1 MVNYSYYFTDA
12 RIKGYVNYLGQLGHT
27 VDVLTLK
34 EPHNLEMYKPVSD
47 FISIYY
53 LTKKYIGRGYVP
65 YIFSYFKF
73 FITAT
78 WTLTRLW
85 IKKGFHVIHV
95 NNIPNFIVFTTVLP
109 RIFGVKVILDM
120 HDIMSQLYVEKFG
133 NNKIVARLLALEE
146 IMSAKY
152 ANYILCADDFQKDFL
167 IRNRG
172 LPAEKIQ
179 VILNLP
185 DLEIFQNTDTHN
197 PISSTGPFN
206 IVYHGTITYR
216 LGIDLILRAIAKI
229 KDQIEVK
236 LFLFGAGDYMD
247 ECLNVIEDLGLR
259 DIVHASNKFFNVE
272 DLPDLLH
279 GMHLGVIGNRISS
292 ATKHMLPVKL
302 MEYMAL
308 RIPVVVPNIPNIRH
322 YFSEKCVCYY
332 EPENIDDLSRKII
345 MLVHSSERRS
355 DLANCAY
362 DFIRVN
368 NWDKE
373 FGKYMDILGMLKKQ

>member
-1 MVNYSYYFTDA
+1 MVTYSYYFTDA
-12 RIKGYVNYLGQLGHT
+12 RIKGYVNYLGQLGHR

-34 EPHNLEMYKPVSD
+34 EPHHAEVCKHVSD
-47 FISIYY
+47 FISIHY
-53 LTKKYIGRGYVP
+53 LTDKYIGKAFVP
-65 YIFSYFKF
+65 YILSYLKF
-73 FITAT
+73 FIAAT
-78 WTLTRLW
+78 LMLTRLW
-85 IKKGFHVIHV
+85 MRKGFHIIHV

-120 HDIMSQLYVEKFG
+120 HDIASQLYVEKFG
-133 NNKIVARLLALEE
+133 NNKVVARLLALEE

-152 ANYILCADDFQKDFL
+152 ANFIICADDFQKEFL
-167 IRNRG
+167 IRKHK
-172 LPAEKIQ
+172 LPLKKIK

-185 DLEIFQNTDTHN
+185 DIRIFHSLETRPTDLKEG
-197 PISSTGPFN
+197 SFN
-206 IVYHGTITYR
+206 IIYHGTITYR
-216 LGIDLILRAIAKI
+216 LGIDLILRAIARV
-229 KDQIEVK
+229 KDQINVK
-236 LFLFGAGDYMD
+236 LFLYGSGDYMN
-247 ECLNVIEDLGLR
+247 ECQSMITDLGL
-259 DIVHASNKFFNVE
+259 DNIVFASKKFYKVE
-272 DLPDLLH
+272 DLPKLLC

-308 RIPVVVPNIPNIRH
+308 KIPVVVPNMPNIRH
-322 YFSEKCVCYY
+322 YFSEKCICYY

-362 DFIRVN
+362 DFIRLN

-373 FGKYMDILGMLKKQ
+373 FGKYMDILGTLIKQ